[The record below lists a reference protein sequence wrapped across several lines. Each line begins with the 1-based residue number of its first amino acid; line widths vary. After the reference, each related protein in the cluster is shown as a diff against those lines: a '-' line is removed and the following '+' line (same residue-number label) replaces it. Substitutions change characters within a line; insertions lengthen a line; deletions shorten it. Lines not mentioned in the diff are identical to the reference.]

1 MHYLKR
7 TEDLKVGSRGFLVT
21 NATVMII
28 HLYSFPQL
36 EHTKLADRFE
46 GSDMI
51 H

>member
-28 HLYSFPQL
+28 HLYPFPTIRA
-36 EHTKLADRFE
+36 HKVSR
-46 GSDMI
+46 SV
-51 H
+51 